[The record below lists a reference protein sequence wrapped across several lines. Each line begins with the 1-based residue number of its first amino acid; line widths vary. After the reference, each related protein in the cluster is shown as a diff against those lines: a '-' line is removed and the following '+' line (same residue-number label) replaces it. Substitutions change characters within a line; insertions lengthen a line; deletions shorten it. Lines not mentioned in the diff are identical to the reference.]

1 MVGLVGS
8 DDDAIMNKLKELARK
23 YLIALQLRDKDD
35 NRLPGV
41 LYGLSF
47 GITQDILRK
56 MEAFLDKSEN
66 D

>member
-1 MVGLVGS
+1 MVGS